1 MCAQISS
8 ARAQISSARARTTSS
23 TRAVLVLELL
33 INHDPDVL
41 RFEDVYALCAL
52 DRELRRKVLDHSAT
66 WESMTRMEIPSLEEV
81 RGSVNPPRGRNGFL
95 WCRRLSDDT
104 LRVRP
109 TPIPDALR
117 RRVETPK
124 AITFLVDI
132 FTGEDDHV
140 TSTEFA
146 FEFDAAG
153 NIVAV
158 DGDSAESATSFTRY
172 CEFQVLSTRIEHVEA
187 LAAAS
192 AEARRDG
199 DPEDE
204 NFITST
210 VPARVLF
217 SFSVDGE
224 PPIILLNEFASFF
237 NHEDFMEF
245 RTDVDETWHPHVKN
259 LSVSSISVLRRECA
273 AIFQSGSD
281 LRYGRGSLP
290 FDPIVRLTL
299 SPPGMDKRFD
309 VDEQPLIT
317 QDNIDDCF
325 ALIEVDFHKGEDQV
339 LADTVVPA
347 LMRLREDHKR
357 QPLY

>member
-8 ARAQISSARARTTSS
+8 ARARKTSS

-41 RFEDVYALCAL
+41 WFNDVYALCAL

-66 WESMTRMEIPSLEEV
+66 WESMTRLLVPSLEEV

-95 WCRRLSDDT
+95 WFLRLNDDA

-140 TSTEFA
+140 TSMEFP
-146 FEFDAAG
+146 FELDAAG
-153 NIVAV
+153 NMVAV
-158 DGDSAESATSFTRY
+158 DGDSAENAFT
-172 CEFQVLSTRIEHVEA
+172 CEFRVCDDTRIELVEA

-192 AEARRDG
+192 ASARRDG
-199 DPEDE
+199 EGEDDD
-204 NFITST
+204 FITCT
-210 VPARVLF
+210 VPARVMF

-224 PPIILLNEFASFF
+224 PPIILLNEFASFS
-237 NHEDFMEF
+237 NDEDALEF
-245 RTDVDETWHPHVKN
+245 RTDVDEIWHPNIKN
-259 LSVSSISVLRRECA
+259 LSVSSLSVLRRECA

-290 FDPIVRLTL
+290 FDPLVRLTL

-309 VDEQPLIT
+309 VDENPLIT

-325 ALIEVDFHKGEDQV
+325 ALIEIDFHKGEDQV

>member
-1 MCAQISS
+1 MC
-8 ARAQISSARARTTSS
+8 AQISSARARTTSS

-33 INHDPDVL
+33 INHDPDLLHFV
-41 RFEDVYALCAL
+41 DVYALCAL

-66 WESMTRMEIPSLEEV
+66 WESMTRLLVWSLEDV

-95 WCRRLSDDT
+95 WCLRLSDDT

-124 AITFLVDI
+124 AIIFLVDI

-140 TSTEFA
+140 ASTEFP

-172 CEFQVLSTRIEHVEA
+172 CEFRVCDDTRIELVEA

-192 AEARRDG
+192 ASARRDG

-237 NHEDFMEF
+237 NHEDFLEF

-259 LSVSSISVLRRECA
+259 LGVSSISVLRRECA

>member
-1 MCAQISS
+1 MC
-8 ARAQISSARARTTSS
+8 AQISSARARTTSS

-33 INHDPDVL
+33 INHDSDML
-41 RFEDVYALCAL
+41 AFNDVYALCAL

-66 WESMTRMEIPSLEEV
+66 WESMTRLLVRSLEDV
-81 RGSVNPPRGRNGFL
+81 PDGVTTPRGRNAFL
-95 WCRRLSDDT
+95 WFLRLNDDA

-132 FTGEDDHV
+132 YTREGGQVV
-140 TSTEFA
+140 TATSC
-146 FEFDAAG
+146 FELDAEG
-153 NIVAV
+153 NIVAA
-158 DGDSAESATSFTRY
+158 DGMPTESRNSFASQT
-172 CEFQVLSTRIEHVEA
+172 EFEIDDPMEIELVEA

-192 AEARRDG
+192 AEARRDAEVHHR
-199 DPEDE
+199 DSLEC
-204 NFITST
+204 T
-210 VPARVLF
+210 VPARVMF

-224 PPIILLNEFASFF
+224 PPIILLNEFASFS
-237 NHEDFMEF
+237 NDEDYLEF
-245 RTDVDETWHPHVKN
+245 RTDVDEAWHPKFPNVNTVGSLH
-259 LSVSSISVLRRECA
+259 SVLQRENFG

-290 FDPIVRLTL
+290 FDPLVRLTL

-325 ALIEVDFHKGEDQV
+325 ALIEIDFHKGEDQV

-347 LMRLREDHKR
+347 LMRLREDQKR

>member
-1 MCAQISS
+1 MC
-8 ARAQISSARARTTSS
+8 AQISSARARTTSS

-33 INHDPDVL
+33 INHDPDLLHFV
-41 RFEDVYALCAL
+41 DVYALCAL

-66 WESMTRMEIPSLEEV
+66 WESMTRLLVPSLEEV

-95 WCRRLSDDT
+95 WFLRLNDDA

-124 AITFLVDI
+124 AITFLVDT
-132 FTGEDDHV
+132 FTLRDDHV
-140 TSTEFA
+140 ASTEFL
-146 FEFDAAG
+146 FELDAAG

-158 DGDSAESATSFTRY
+158 DGDSAESATLFQTY
-172 CEFQVLSTRIEHVEA
+172 CEFQVCDTTRIELVEA

-192 AEARRDG
+192 ASARRDG
-199 DPEDE
+199 EGEDDD
-204 NFITST
+204 FITCT
-210 VPARVLF
+210 VPARVMF

-224 PPIILLNEFASFF
+224 PPIILLNEFASFS
-237 NHEDFMEF
+237 NDEDALEF
-245 RTDVDETWHPHVKN
+245 RTDVDEIWHPNIKN
-259 LSVSSISVLRRECA
+259 LSVSSLSVLRRECA

-290 FDPIVRLTL
+290 FDPLVRLTL
-299 SPPGMDKRFD
+299 SPPGMDKRFT
-309 VDEQPLIT
+309 VDEHPLIT

-325 ALIEVDFHKGEDQV
+325 ALIEIDFHKGEDQV

>member
-1 MCAQISS
+1 MC
-8 ARAQISSARARTTSS
+8 AQISSARARTTSS

-33 INHDPDVL
+33 IHHDSFLL
-41 RFEDVYALCAL
+41 RFEDVGALCAL

-66 WESMTRMEIPSLEEV
+66 WESMTRNEIPSLEEV
-81 RGSVNPPRGRNGFL
+81 SGSVNPPRGRNGFL
-95 WCRRLSDDT
+95 WCLRLTDDT

-140 TSTEFA
+140 TSTEFP

-158 DGDSAESATSFTRY
+158 DGDSAEGETSFTRY
-172 CEFQVLSTRIEHVEA
+172 CEFQVLSTRIELVEA

-192 AEARRDG
+192 ASARRDG

-325 ALIEVDFHKGEDQV
+325 ALIEIDFHKGEV
-339 LADTVVPA
+339 RVPADTVVPA